1 MPRGEGD
8 ARPECRTRTPGETV
22 SALLDA
28 YGRTYASEIGIP
40 LHRDRPSAWFR
51 LLCASILFAHRINA
65 DAAVSAARALAK
77 AGWKTSR
84 SMAKSDWADRVRI
97 LNRAGFARY
106 DESTARTLGE
116 DAALVNERYGGD
128 LRKLRER
135 AGRNPER
142 ELALL
147 QEFKGIG
154 PVGADI
160 FAREAQLVWEE
171 LRPFADGRARR
182 AAARLGLPT
191 DPDRLGALVPPDQVA
206 RLMAA
211 LVRVDLA
218 DGYSEFH
225 AA

>member
-1 MPRGEGD
+1 MASDGTAGRRGAGSVD
-8 ARPECRTRTPGETV
+8 DTV
-22 SALLDA
+22 AALLDS

-51 LLCASILFAHRINA
+51 LLCASILFAHRISA
-65 DAAVSAARALAK
+65 EAAVSASRALAK

-84 SMAKSDWADRVRI
+84 SMAKSEWSDRVRV

-106 DESTARTLGE
+106 DESTARMLGD
-116 DAALVNERYGGD
+116 DARMVNERYGGD
-128 LRKLRER
+128 LRRLRER
-135 AGRNPER
+135 ADRDPGR
-142 ELALL
+142 ELSLL

-160 FAREAQLVWEE
+160 FAREAQAQWEE
-171 LRPFADGRARR
+171 LRPFADERARR
-182 AAARLGLPT
+182 AAGRLGLPT
-191 DPDRLGALVPPDQVA
+191 DPHALARLVEPPDLA

-218 DGYSEFH
+218 DHYSEFD